1 MCIRDRFS
9 GLTGQ
14 MSADMAID
22 LGTANTLVAIT
33 GEGIVIN
40 EPSVVAIEK
49 STQRVLAVGHE
60 AKNMINHTPDA
71 FSAEHPL
78 KDGVIADYDV
88 TEAMI
93 SAFINKAA
101 ERKYPWQPKPRIV
114 VCIPCGATSVEKRAV
129 FEATIQAGARQAYL
143 IEEPMAAA
151 MGADL
156 PVTEPTGS
164 MVVDIGGG
172 TTDIAV
178 LSLGG
183 KVKATSVRVAGNH
196 YDDEILKHVRNKFS
210 IAIGQRT
217 AEQLKKNVACCP
229 QKADFDE
236 TMEVK
241 GRSLL
246 TGLPIKVNVST
257 SDLYEPVMMLSEQ
270 IGTAAHQV
278 LEKTPPELAGDIF
291 RNGVV
296 LTGGGAQLHGLPEY
310 LSQELKVDVTVS
322 PDPVNCVALG
332 TAMSLGLND
341 KLETGFLDATPRMGR
356 R

>member
-1 MCIRDRFS
+1 MPPQQQNRIRS
-9 GLTGQ
+9 GDYRTSPLVRCDWDEASCSQLVLLYNELTVKQHG
-14 MSADMAID
+14 
-22 LGTANTLVAIT
+22 
-33 GEGIVIN
+33 
-40 EPSVVAIEK
+40 
-49 STQRVLAVGHE
+49 
-60 AKNMINHTPDA
+60 DA
-71 FSAEHPL
+71 HHLFRL
-78 KDGVIADYDV
+78 MGK
-88 TEAMI
+88 
-93 SAFINKAA
+93 
-101 ERKYPWQPKPRIV
+101 
-114 VCIPCGATSVEKRAV
+114 KRARYNDHPCV
-129 FEATIQAGARQAYL
+129 RIASI
-143 IEEPMAAA
+143 
-151 MGADL
+151 
-156 PVTEPTGS
+156 
-164 MVVDIGGG
+164 DIGGG

-196 YDDEILKHVRNKFS
+196 YDEEILKFVRNKFS

-217 AEQLKKNVACCP
+217 AENLKKNVACCP
-229 QKADFDE
+229 QKTDFHE
-236 TMEVK
+236 TMEIK

-246 TGLPIKVNVST
+246 TGLPVRVNVST
-257 SDLYEPVMMLSEQ
+257 DDLYDPVMMLSEQ

>member
-1 MCIRDRFS
+1 
-9 GLTGQ
+9 
-14 MSADMAID
+14 MAQNDIGID
-22 LGTANTLVAIT
+22 LGTTTIIIAQAGQGVVLNQ
-33 GEGIVIN
+33 
-40 EPSVVAIEK
+40 PSVVAMDTRK
-49 STQRVLAVGHE
+49 NSVLEVGDK
-60 AKNMINHTPDA
+60 ALAMVGRTPNYI
-71 FSAEHPL
+71 SAIFPL
-78 KDGVIADYDV
+78 KDGVISDHTMTRELICRFVNQVYSSHMVKPITQPDGR
-88 TEAMI
+88 MI
-93 SAFINKAA
+93 I
-101 ERKYPWQPKPRIV
+101 
-114 VCIPCGATSVEKRAV
+114 
-129 FEATIQAGARQAYL
+129 
-143 IEEPMAAA
+143 
-151 MGADL
+151 
-156 PVTEPTGS
+156 
-164 MVVDIGGG
+164 DIGGG

>member
-1 MCIRDRFS
+1 
-9 GLTGQ
+9 
-14 MSADMAID
+14 MAQNDIGID
-22 LGTANTLVAIT
+22 LGTTTIIIAQEGT
-33 GEGIVIN
+33 GVVLN
-40 EPSVVAIEK
+40 QPSVVAVDTRK
-49 STQRVLAVGHE
+49 NSVLEVGDK
-60 AKNMINHTPDA
+60 ALAMVGRTPNYI
-71 FSAEHPL
+71 SAIFPL
-78 KDGVIADYDV
+78 KDGVISDHTMTRELICRFVNQVYSSHMV
-88 TEAMI
+88 
-93 SAFINKAA
+93 
-101 ERKYPWQPKPRIV
+101 KPRVAVCVPAAITGIESDAV
-114 VCIPCGATSVEKRAV
+114 VEAV
-129 FEATIQAGARQAYL
+129 MAAGARQVYL
-143 IEEPMAAA
+143 IDEPIAAA
-151 MGADL
+151 L
-156 PVTEPTGS
+156 GS
-164 MVVDIGGG
+164 GIDITQPDGRMIIDIGGG

-229 QKADFDE
+229 QKADFNE

-241 GRSLL
+241 
-246 TGLPIKVNVST
+246 
-257 SDLYEPVMMLSEQ
+257 EPVMMLSEQ

-310 LSQELKVDVTVS
+310 LSQELKVNVEVS

-332 TAMSLGLND
+332 TAMSLSVRD
-341 KLETGFLDATPRMGR
+341 RLETGFTDATPRIGR